1 MDTQEST
8 EMNQEELE
16 PDAVGEIY
24 DIYGEGCYAFG
35 HTSGLIYFKR

>member
-8 EMNQEELE
+8 EMNQDELE
-16 PDAVGEIY
+16 PAVGEIY